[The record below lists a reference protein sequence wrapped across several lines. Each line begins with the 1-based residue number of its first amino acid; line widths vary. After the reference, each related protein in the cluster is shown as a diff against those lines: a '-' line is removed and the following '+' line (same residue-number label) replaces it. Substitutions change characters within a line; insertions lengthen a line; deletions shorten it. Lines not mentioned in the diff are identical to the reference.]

1 MSRTDGTGRRRAR
14 EASLQMLYQWEV
26 GRSSADESVATYWP
40 EHDAD
45 HELADPLRE
54 FANGL
59 VRGTIARVKEIDAI
73 LTAHAQNWR
82 VERMAVIDRLVLRLA
97 IYELLAE
104 AETPARVDHQ
114 RSPRARADVLGR
126 RGRRVRERHPR
137 RGAEGIKTG
146 MTEEIRESDLLR
158 QRRAN
163 FEELAQLGVDPYPRK
178 FERSDTI
185 GDLVAA
191 HGGQDP

>member
-1 MSRTDGTGRRRAR
+1 VNRTDGGGRRRAR

-26 GRSSADESVATYWP
+26 GRSSAEESVATYWP

-45 HELADPLRE
+45 HELPDPLRE

-59 VRGTIARVKEIDAI
+59 VRGTAARVKEIDAI

-104 AETPARVDHQ
+104 AATPARVIINE
-114 RSPRARADVLGR
+114 AL
-126 RGRRVRERHPR
+126 
-137 RGAEGIKTG
+137 
-146 MTEEIRESDLLR
+146 
-158 QRRAN
+158 
-163 FEELAQLGVDPYPRK
+163 ELARTYSGDEAVGFVNGILDAVRK
-178 FERSDTI
+178 ELNRE
-185 GDLVAA
+185 
-191 HGGQDP
+191 